1 MFCSSCGKENVE
13 TSAFCSKCGK
23 PFGTK
28 TVAPE
33 VQSKQ
38 IGGWLFL
45 LGFVLLISP
54 FMLLY
59 GVYDTVSLITDGT
72 IEYIKDIAPGID
84 QMIWFEVIVDSILI
98 CITTYLIYLFTTK
111 RHTFPMYYIW
121 YLVTSTIYLVADYL
135 LVASIVTVNDE
146 MQTIIDEI
154 LAEQIVSMSGA
165 IIGTVI
171 WVLYLKKSNRVA
183 ETFVK

>member
-13 TSAFCSKCGK
+13 TSAFCSGCGT
-23 PFGTK
+23 PFARR
-28 TVAPE
+28 TVAAE

-38 IGGWLFL
+38 IGGWLYL
-45 LGFVLLISP
+45 LGCVLLISP

-59 GVYDTVSLITDGT
+59 GVYDTLSLITDGT
-72 IEYIKDIAPGID
+72 IEYITDIAPGID
-84 QMIWFEVIVDSILI
+84 KMIWFEVIVDSLLI
-98 CITTYLIYLFTTK
+98 GITTYLIYLFTTK
-111 RHTFPMYYIW
+111 RQTFPLYYIW

-135 LVASIVTVNDE
+135 LVASIVTANDE

-171 WVLYLKKSNRVA
+171 WVLYLKQSTRVA